1 MAGKLIDT
9 MHEDIL
15 TIREAISTLLQPPI
29 LQTGPLPHTAIHSS
43 QKPPTSRDI
52 PPVILSNIPYVE
64 PSAFKDYLSE
74 VESLLDASQRTK
86 LESKDMFHQ
95 DICTTKGDEV
105 APRGRPK
112 TSVSKRQLAPTLLS
126 TIPSVYFNENL
137 HLENPRIV
145 DVVSEHTDV
154 VRQPLSTIGE
164 GDDIAADGDPQPT
177 RKTLTT
183 YTTLQEKLS
192 WYMDTVEIHLV
203 FSISQASA
211 SFF

>member
-1 MAGKLIDT
+1 
-9 MHEDIL
+9 
-15 TIREAISTLLQPPI
+15 
-29 LQTGPLPHTAIHSS
+29 
-43 QKPPTSRDI
+43 
-52 PPVILSNIPYVE
+52 
-64 PSAFKDYLSE
+64 
-74 VESLLDASQRTK
+74 
-86 LESKDMFHQ
+86 MFRQ
-95 DICTTKGDEV
+95 DIFAAKDDEL
-105 APRGRPK
+105 ARRK